1 MKLLRKGAGIVSMV
15 TGLFLLISCNPVN
28 RVDIER
34 LLSPAALPYLKQ
46 SKMIQVSSYDS
57 TGGNNDRITIDP
69 GKRATILNVDG
80 PGMITRIWFT
90 VDSRDPYYLRR
101 IVIRMYWDK
110 ELKPS
115 VEVPLGDF
123 FGCGFAYT
131 PYISEYL
138 GMTSGGFVCYFP
150 MPFEGHARIEVAN
163 ETMQEIFAFYYQ
175 IDYQK
180 MEGAMDREI
189 GYFHAFWKRDIRTNY
204 DSNYVVLNTT
214 GQGHV
219 VGVNMNLQSYDGSY
233 SYLEGDEK
241 VFVDNERKPS
251 IQGTGTEDYF
261 SGGWYFRNG
270 TFSGPFGGLL
280 LKNDTLGRISAYR
293 LHILDPI
300 PFKKSIKFTIEHGHG
315 NEEIADYSSTVYWYQ
330 TEPHKPFPPFPS
342 SGQRIPLRVVK
353 HPRTTKAD
361 RLKFN
366 FEGLKS
372 YSMDM
377 SDYGPEWVGNKQ
389 VVVEAKK
396 GASFRVTIPFL
407 KEVSYNLDLY
417 YTKGPDY
424 ANAEVFLGRE
434 KIGEIN
440 GYSPFLMP
448 SGKVS
453 FKNIKNSFR
462 SLDLN
467 IVVSGK
473 DTNSLGYK
481 VGIDGV
487 FLEPKRTFISEWLVI
502 GPFPNPRKGEANRL
516 GLDSVYPPERAVDRN
531 IQYTGTGGKPISWQY
546 VQTPENGYVS
556 LVDKISPYELVVT
569 YAVTYLYAS
578 SETKVSLFIGSD
590 DGCKVF
596 FNNKELYRYLGVR
609 VAEPDQAEMV
619 LNVHPGWNKLL
630 LKVEN
635 NLGGYGFFARILDP
649 ENKIVISARQES
661 SSYGQSKQ

>member
-1 MKLLRKGAGIVSMV
+1 MKKLQKGATII
-15 TGLFLLISCNPVN
+15 LACLLIYILNSCNPVN

-46 SKMIQVSSYDS
+46 SKLIQVSSYDT
-57 TGGNNDRITIDP
+57 TGGNNDRITISP
-69 GKRATILNVDG
+69 GKKATILNVDG
-80 PGMITRIWFT
+80 PGLITRIWFT

-101 IVIRMYWDK
+101 IVLRIYWDK

-123 FGCGFAYT
+123 FGNGFSYT
-131 PYISEYL
+131 PYISSYL

-150 MPFEGHARIEVAN
+150 MPFEGHARMEIAN

-180 MEGAMDREI
+180 VEGAMDRDI
-189 GYFHAFWKRDIRTNY
+189 GYFHALWKRDIRTNY
-204 DSNYVVLNTT
+204 DSSYVLFNTT

-219 VGVNMNLQSYDGSY
+219 VGINMNMQSYDGTY
-233 SYLEGDEK
+233 GYLEGDEK
-241 VFVDNERKPS
+241 VFVDNEKKPS
-251 IQGTGTEDYF
+251 IHGTGTEDYF

-270 TFSGPFGGLL
+270 TFSGPYSGLL

-315 NEEIADYSSTVYWYQ
+315 NEEIADYSSTAYWYQ
-330 TEPHKPFPPFPS
+330 IEPHKPFPPFPS

-353 HPRTTKAD
+353 HPKTIKVD

-372 YSMDM
+372 YRMDM
-377 SDYGPEWVGNKQ
+377 TDYGPEWVGNKQ
-389 VVVEAKK
+389 VVVEAKM
-396 GASFRVTIPFL
+396 GSFFKVTIPFL
-407 KEVSYNLDLY
+407 TEVSYDLDLY

-424 ANAEVFLGRE
+424 GNAEVFLGRE
-434 KIGEIN
+434 KIGEIS
-440 GYSPFLMP
+440 GYSPFLLP

-453 FKNIKNSFR
+453 FKNIKNTYR
-462 SLDLN
+462 SLDLT
-467 IVVSGK
+467 IVISGK
-473 DTNSLGYK
+473 DTNSRGYK

-487 FLEPKRTFISEWLVI
+487 FLEPKRDYIPEWLI
-502 GPFPNPRKGEANRL
+502 TGPFPNPRKTESNRL
-516 GLDSVYPPERAVDRN
+516 GLDSIYPPENGIDPETYYGGAD
-531 IQYTGTGGKPISWQY
+531 GKPIRWHY
-546 VQTPENGYVS
+546 VQTPENGYIS
-556 LVDKISPYELVVT
+556 LVDKISPNELVVT
-569 YAVTYLYAS
+569 YAVTYLYSAMA
-578 SETKVSLFIGSD
+578 TKVSLFIGSD

-596 FNNKELYRYLGVR
+596 FNNKEIYRYLGVR
-609 VAEPDQAEMV
+609 VAEPDQAEMI
-619 LNVHPGWNKLL
+619 LDVHPGWNKLL

-649 ENKIVISARQES
+649 EKKIITSARQENPE
-661 SSYGQSKQ
+661 YGKSTK